1 MEISLKNLITFYS
14 VLLKKKAK
22 EKNVKNNKKGKDLQ
36 CYKKALILI
45 PWDSLFLFFVYRGNL
60 LIISRVIK
68 KWGIEENFY
77 GELKDFVFNT

>member
-45 PWDSLFLFFVYRGNL
+45 P
-60 LIISRVIK
+60 
-68 KWGIEENFY
+68 
-77 GELKDFVFNT
+77 